1 MVNQYLIQWYILP
14 HPESCQK
21 LAVAITRA
29 ILDPASDGCSVEA
42 VDWQGQVRVKMVKLN
57 IPVSSNMACMA
68 SWEILNE
75 IGNFHES
82 FRWEIIE
89 HHRGRKL
96 IVKAAN
102 LFKMPQHGSSGGN
115 KNVQTSL
122 PSLIILQTSPG
133 SLVEAHTF
141 RSAISGHLPRPRQLD
156 LCLAHQCAITFRC
169 AKSATN
175 HPWLEVTST

>member
-1 MVNQYLIQWYILP
+1 ML
-14 HPESCQK
+14 
-21 LAVAITRA
+21 
-29 ILDPASDGCSVEA
+29 
-42 VDWQGQVRVKMVKLN
+42 KLN
-57 IPVSSNMACMA
+57 IPVSSNMA

-96 IVKAAN
+96 IVKGQPFQNAS
-102 LFKMPQHGSSGGN
+102 KPHGSSGGN
-115 KNVQTSL
+115 KNVQTSS

-133 SLVEAHTF
+133 SLFEAHTF
-141 RSAISGHLPRPRQLD
+141 RSAISGHLPRARHLD